1 VSLALKCKGKCCKG
15 AGLKVL
21 SPCGLGGIPEQA
33 TKAPHQASTHKH
45 LANVVKGIAEGFIE
59 W

>member
-1 VSLALKCKGKCCKG
+1 LG
-15 AGLKVL
+15 VL
-21 SPCGLGGIPEQA
+21 SACGLGGITEQA
-33 TKAPHQASTHKH
+33 TKATHQASTQKH